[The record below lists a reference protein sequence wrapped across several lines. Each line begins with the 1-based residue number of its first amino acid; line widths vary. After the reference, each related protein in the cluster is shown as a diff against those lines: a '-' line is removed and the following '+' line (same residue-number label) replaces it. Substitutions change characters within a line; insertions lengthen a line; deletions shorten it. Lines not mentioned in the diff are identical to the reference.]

1 MSPVERRIREVLADA
16 GAEGWVHAKPLNPA
30 SEREIDVGGDEL
42 VVTASVYKLPLL
54 VALCRAFDAG
64 ALDPRARVRIDP
76 ASCTPGPTGMSA
88 FQDPVTVSWR
98 DLAASMIGVSDNAAA
113 DLILGEVGLDALAD
127 TLADLGLS
135 RTRVVGGTADSH
147 AALIRDTGTTTAA
160 EAFALLSDNDAA
172 RTVSAYDPSYASAT
186 TPREMTR
193 LLELIWADA
202 VASPEQC
209 EFIRRLLANQAWQ
222 HRIRA
227 GFPYR
232 GVRVAGKTG
241 TIGAVRNEVSVVEFD
256 GETPVAVAVFTLAAR
271 ADAALPGVDAA
282 IAECAR
288 IAVTDLRSGR
298 L

>member
-16 GAEGWVHAKPLNPA
+16 GAEGWVHAKPLNSA

-64 ALDPRARVRIDP
+64 ELDPRARVRIDP

-160 EAFALLSDNDAA
+160 EAFALLSDNDDA

-193 LLELIWADA
+193 LLELVWADA

-256 GETPVAVAVFTLAAR
+256 GENPVAVAVFTLAAR

>member
-1 MSPVERRIREVLADA
+1 VSPVESRIREVLADA
-16 GAEGWVHAKPLNPA
+16 GAEGWVHAKPLSSPSA
-30 SEREIDVGGDEL
+30 REICLGADEL

-54 VALCRAFDAG
+54 VAMCRAFDAG
-64 ALDPRARVRIDP
+64 ALQPRAAVRLDP
-76 ASCTPGPTGMSA
+76 TSCTPGPTGLST
-88 FQDPVTVSWR
+88 FLDPVTVSWR

-113 DLILGEVGLDALAD
+113 DLILGAVGLDALAA
-127 TLADLGLS
+127 TLADLGLP
-135 RTRVVGGTADSH
+135 RTRVVGGTADAH

-160 EAFALLSDNDAA
+160 DAFALLNDNDAA
-172 RTVSAYDPSYASAT
+172 KTVSAYDPAYASAT

-202 VASPEQC
+202 VASPQQC
-209 EFIRRLLANQAWQ
+209 AFIRRLLGNQVWL
-222 HRIRA
+222 HRIKA
-227 GFPYR
+227 GFPYG
-232 GVRVAGKTG
+232 GVRVSGKTG

-271 ADAALPGVDAA
+271 ADAALPKVDAA

>member
-1 MSPVERRIREVLADA
+1 MNPVTGRIREVLADA
-16 GAEGWVHAKPLNPA
+16 GAEGWVHAVQLGAAN
-30 SEREIDVGGDEL
+30 SREIGVGADEL

-64 ALDPRARVRIDP
+64 SLDPRAAVRIDP
-76 ASCTPGPTGMSA
+76 ASGTRGPTGLST
-88 FQDPVTVSWR
+88 FLDPVTLSWR
-98 DLAASMIGVSDNAAA
+98 DLAASMIGVSDNTAA
-113 DLILGEVGLDALAD
+113 DVILAEVGLDAVAA

-135 RTRVVGGTADSH
+135 QTRVVGGTADSH
-147 AALIRDTGTTTAA
+147 ASLVRDLGAASAA
-160 EAFALLSDNDAA
+160 EAFALLADNDEV
-172 RTVSAYDPSYASAT
+172 RTVSAYAPALASAT

-193 LLELIWADA
+193 LLGLIWADA
-202 VASPEQC
+202 AASPAQC
-209 EFIRRLLANQAWQ
+209 AFIRRLLGNQVWL

-227 GFPYR
+227 GFPFR

-256 GETPVAVAVFTLAAR
+256 GEAPVAVAVFTFAAR
-271 ADAALPGVDAA
+271 ADAALPTVDAA